1 MITITILLAVL
12 ITFGAVLCILP
23 VLALPLLDIVVGALI
38 VIYLVKLIKKLCNK
52 KKKGKAE

>member
-12 ITFGAVLCILP
+12 ITFGAVLCVLP

-38 VIYLVKLIKKLCNK
+38 VIYLVKLIKKLWK

>member
-12 ITFGAVLCILP
+12 ITFGAVLCVLP

-38 VIYLVKLIKKLCNK
+38 VIALVKLIRKLWKKR
-52 KKKGKAE
+52 KA

>member
-1 MITITILLAVL
+1 MITITVLLAVL

-38 VIYLVKLIKKLCNK
+38 VIYLVKIIKKLCRK
-52 KKKGKAE
+52 KKDKAE